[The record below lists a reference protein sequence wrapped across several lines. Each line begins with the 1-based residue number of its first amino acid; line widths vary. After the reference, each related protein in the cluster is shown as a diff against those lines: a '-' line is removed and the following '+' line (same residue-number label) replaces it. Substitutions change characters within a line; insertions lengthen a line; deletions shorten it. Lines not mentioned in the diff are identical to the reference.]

1 MTQNKIFG
9 SLLLIAG
16 TTIGAGML
24 ALPIASAGLGFGTSS
39 AIMLILWALMAYTAL
54 LMVEIHQ
61 FAPSDA
67 SLNHL
72 AQRLLGR
79 KGQLIAN
86 SALMFL
92 LYALCAAYIAGGGEQ
107 VNQKLSTWL
116 GLSLPP
122 QAGAILFTLLI
133 GVIVGMGTHCVDLI
147 NRGLFALKLLALLLM
162 LALLLPQVESPHL
175 LELPLNQ
182 GLIITAIPVIF
193 TSFGFHGSI
202 PSVVRYLGVEVK
214 ALRRIMLL
222 GSALPLVIYLLW
234 QVGSQGVLSQSQLLE
249 NQSLSSFINQL
260 ASVLHSEYLS
270 SAISLFADLALAT
283 SFLGVSLGLFDFMAS
298 TLRREDNFSGRG
310 ITAAITF
317 LPPLGFALFYPQG
330 FITAL
335 GYAAIALVILAIFLP
350 VAMVWKQR
358 QTRDA
363 TNMPTGYRV
372 AGGKFALML
381 ATLCGIVVIAA
392 QMFS

>member
-1 MTQNKIFG
+1 MTQNKFIG

-24 ALPIASAGLGFGTSS
+24 ALPIASAGLGFGSSS

-67 SLNHL
+67 SLNQL
-72 AQRLLGR
+72 AQGLLGR

-92 LYALCAAYIAGGGEQ
+92 LYALCAAYIAGGSEQ
-107 VNQKLSTWL
+107 VNQKLTTWL
-116 GLSLPP
+116 GLQLPP
-122 QAGAILFTLLI
+122 QAGAVLFTLLV
-133 GVIVGMGTHCVDLI
+133 GTIVGLGTHCVDLI
-147 NRGLFALKLLALLLM
+147 NRGLFSLKIVALLLM

-182 GLIITAIPVIF
+182 GLIISAIPVIF

-234 QVGSQGVLSQSQLLE
+234 QLGSQGVLSQSQLLE

-260 ASVLHSEYLS
+260 ANVLHSEYLS

-298 TLRREDNFSGRG
+298 SLRQEDNAIGRSL
-310 ITAAITF
+310 TATITF

-350 VAMVWKQR
+350 VAMVWTQR

-363 TNMPTGYRV
+363 ANLPTGYRV
-372 AGGKFALML
+372 AGGKFALVL
-381 ATLCGIVVIAA
+381 ACIGGIAIIAA
-392 QMFS
+392 QLLS

>member
-363 TNMPTGYRV
+363 ANMPTGYRV